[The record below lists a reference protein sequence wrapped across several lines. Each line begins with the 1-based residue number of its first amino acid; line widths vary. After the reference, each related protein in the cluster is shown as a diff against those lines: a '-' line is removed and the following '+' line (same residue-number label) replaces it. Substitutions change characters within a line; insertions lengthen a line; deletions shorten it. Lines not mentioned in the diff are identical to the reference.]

1 MDEKRVLILDIEIQP
16 AYSEGVRSKCG
27 LAAFNVLENAALRS
41 SASFLQ
47 KCDRMRCSFFAAPKK
62 GRSIWMNPVSAEP
75 STEVKAVGEG
85 VPFERI
91 RRITGYLVG
100 TMDKWNDAKRAE
112 EYFKPGDLITL
123 EGYIRTGS
131 YEDKNGVKRYTTEI
145 YAEHAGFPL
154 GGKNGE
160 GKASGGEKQASPGIN
175 PDDFEEIDVNDD
187 LPF

>member
-1 MDEKRVLILDIEIQP
+1 MALHNSIRLTGYVSTGKEKKPLELKSNTKGDKSYSVL
-16 AYSEGVRSKCG
+16 
-27 LAAFNVLENAALRS
+27 
-41 SASFLQ
+41 
-47 KCDRMRCSFFAAPKK
+47 
-62 GRSIWMNPVSAEP
+62 
-75 STEVKAVGEG
+75 
-85 VPFERI
+85 RI
-91 RRITGYLVG
+91 RVAVPRDRKGGSGKKVYDYPDVTFFG
-100 TMDKWNDAKRAE
+100 KQAE
-112 EYFKPGDLITL
+112 FVAQYFKPGDLITL

>member
-1 MDEKRVLILDIEIQP
+1 M
-16 AYSEGVRSKCG
+16 
-27 LAAFNVLENAALRS
+27 AL
-41 SASFLQ
+41 Q
-47 KCDRMRCSFFAAPKK
+47 N
-62 GRSIWMNPVSAEP
+62 SI
-75 STEVKAVGEG
+75 
-85 VPFERI
+85 RL
-91 RRITGYLVG
+91 TGYVSTGKEKKPLELKSNTKG
-100 TMDKWNDAKRAE
+100 DKSYSVLWIRVAVPRDRKDGSGKKVYDYPDVTFFGKQAE
-112 EYFKPGDLITL
+112 FVAQYFKPGDLITL